1 MTISKLPLIMGVIAA
16 VIGFAMVP
24 YFEFSLMGFVSV
36 SHPSYYG
43 FAITG
48 FGVVLA
54 TSALI
59 WGINAKIPPQWYLSS
74 VIPGLVLSISGF
86 LLSVSLW
93 LVKG

>member
-1 MTISKLPLIMGVIAA
+1 MTPSKLPLIMGIIAA
-16 VIGFAMVP
+16 VIGFSAFP
-24 YFEFSLMGFVSV
+24 YFVVSLMGFVPV

-48 FGVVLA
+48 LGIVLA

-59 WGINAKIPPQWYLSS
+59 WGIKAKIPSQWYLSS

-86 LLSVSLW
+86 LLSVSLY